1 MVSARAW
8 EPLES
13 PNSRFAVALK
23 ITEPAMGPFEKP
35 VSVAAFPDYVQYVQ
49 SPMDLSTLERKV
61 KSASY
66 ATPEDFEYDM
76 LLIFQNCIA
85 YNSARQADHLIA
97 MARFGMKSFKKT
109 LLAKMK
115 PFDDPVVVETTVPET
130 GSRKDPP
137 AGPTPVAPTKLKIA
151 AGPRITL
158 SAAAAAPVVRP
169 KTPTP
174 KTSVPKSKP
183 GQPVPLHI
191 AIAQVKEQF
200 PLRRAVKTLQDW
212 EAACARFFKE
222 LMRHPWISAARPKF
236 IYHVPVPVIFPV
248 REKC

>member
-1 MVSARAW
+1 
-8 EPLES
+8 
-13 PNSRFAVALK
+13 
-23 ITEPAMGPFEKP
+23 MGPFEKP
-35 VSVAAFPDYVQYVQ
+35 VSIAAFPDYVQYVQ
-49 SPMDLSTLERKV
+49 TPMDLATVERKV

-85 YNSARQADHLIA
+85 YNTARQADHLVA
-97 MARFGMKSFKKT
+97 MAKFGMKSFKKI
-109 LLAKMK
+109 LLSKMK
-115 PFDDPVVVETTVPET
+115 PFEEPTTDAPPVAEAAI
-130 GSRKDPP
+130 RKDTPLP
-137 AGPTPVAPTKLKIA
+137 MAQPVAGKLKIA
-151 AGPRITL
+151 PGPRITL
-158 SAAAAAPVVRP
+158 SATAAVAAVAAASRP

-174 KTSVPKSKP
+174 KTSVPKTKP

-200 PLRRAVKTLQDW
+200 PLRRAVKTLQSW

-222 LMRHPWISAARPKF
+222 LMRHTWISAARPKF

-248 REKC
+248 SLKE

>member
-1 MVSARAW
+1 
-8 EPLES
+8 
-13 PNSRFAVALK
+13 
-23 ITEPAMGPFEKP
+23 MGPFEKP
-35 VSVAAFPDYVQYVQ
+35 ISLSAFPDYVQYVQ
-49 SPMDLSTLERKV
+49 SPMDLSTVERKV

-66 ATPEDFEYDM
+66 STPEDFEYDM
-76 LLIFQNCIA
+76 LLIFQNCIT
-85 YNSARQADHLIA
+85 YNSARQADHLVA
-97 MARFGMKSFKKT
+97 MAKFGMKSFKKI

-115 PFDDPVVVETTVPET
+115 PFDDPVDVESTVPET
-130 GSRKDPP
+130 ANRKDPP
-137 AGPTPVAPTKLKIA
+137 PTVPQAATGKIKVA

-158 SAAAAAPVVRP
+158 SASAAAAAVKP

-174 KTSVPKSKP
+174 RSSVPKSKP

-222 LMRHPWISAARPKF
+222 MMRHPWISAARPKF

-248 REKC
+248 RASRLSIACEDLLVFLISPFA